1 MNRTLAAILLLVVLA
16 LAGSTVYLM
25 VTGAVQSRSLPLP
38 GGDSLSADRLAAI
51 YWGSPSA
58 GINVNGEGLVKAKP
72 DLATTQVAVD
82 VVNKDV
88 VEAQRD
94 AATRMDR
101 VMVRL
106 KELGIAA
113 EDIKTSQYSISPQYD
128 YAANSNKPTL
138 TGYRVV
144 NAISVNIR
152 QLDKAGQ
159 ILDAVIVA
167 GATRVD
173 GVSFTIADPTPLQS
187 QARAAAVKQAR
198 ARAEELAKSAGVTL
212 GKVTSINES
221 TAGAAP
227 QIASSTTR
235 AFAAADTSIAPGELE
250 VRVSVQLSFGIQ

>member
-1 MNRTLAAILLLVVLA
+1 MNRTLTAALLVVVLV
-16 LAGSTVYLM
+16 LAGTLVYLM
-25 VTGAVQSRSLPLP
+25 VTGAVQSRALPLP
-38 GGDSLSADRLAAI
+38 GSDLQSADRLSSS
-51 YWGSPSA
+51 YWGGSST

-82 VVNKDV
+82 VINKDV

-101 VMVRL
+101 VMARL
-106 KELGIAA
+106 KELGIATN
-113 EDIKTSQYSISPQYD
+113 DIQTSQYSISPQYD
-128 YAANSNKPTL
+128 YSANNNKPTL

-159 ILDAVIVA
+159 VLDAVIAA

-173 GVSFTIADPTPLQS
+173 GVSFSIADPTPLQS

-198 ARAEELAKSAGVTL
+198 ARAEELAKAAGVAL

-227 QIASSTTR
+227 QISSVGAR
-235 AFAAADTSIAPGELE
+235 SALAADTSIAPGELE

>member
-1 MNRTLAAILLLVVLA
+1 MNRTLTAALLAIVLVLA
-16 LAGSTVYLM
+16 GTLVYLM

-38 GGDSLSADRLAAI
+38 GGDSQAADRLSAL
-51 YWGSPSA
+51 YWGGSPA

-82 VVNKDV
+82 VINKDV

-101 VMVRL
+101 VMARL

-113 EDIKTSQYSISPQYD
+113 DDIKTSQYSISPQYD
-128 YAANSNKPTL
+128 YAANNSKPTL

-144 NAISVNIR
+144 NAISVSIR

-159 ILDAVIVA
+159 ILDAVIAA

-198 ARAEELAKSAGVTL
+198 ARAEELAKAAGVTL
-212 GKVTSINES
+212 GKVTSINER

-227 QIASSTTR
+227 QLPTSTVR
-235 AFAAADTSIAPGELE
+235 GLAAADTSISPGELE